1 MGTHPVT
8 YTAVKVYMLLLSA
21 CTTFVTVTF
30 LNTTIGQPSVKL
42 NHLILQHHVIY
53 VNIGARSCLL
63 CVVIQGFIQ
72 APFFGGGEE
81 LSPPQTSQLPPPPR
95 IFGQL

>member
-1 MGTHPVT
+1 MGILPRPPL

-63 CVVIQGFIQ
+63 CVVIQFAPVLVKGRKSGF
-72 APFFGGGEE
+72 
-81 LSPPQTSQLPPPPR
+81 LS
-95 IFGQL
+95 

>member
-1 MGTHPVT
+1 MDTHPVT
-8 YTAVKVYMLLLSA
+8 YTGVKVYMLLLSA

-72 APFFGGGEE
+72 APFRGGGT
-81 LSPPQTSQLPPPPR
+81 SPPKPRNLPKNFWPAL
-95 IFGQL
+95 IS